1 MERSFIKLRNT
12 NKFCAKTDLFGVLF
26 CLLVY
31 WFCFGELCV
40 LLFFFNKGKIHVFKD
55 TGNDLIYIAGTSA
68 DRDHLLSGALFVCT
82 FKPCYVFIETDTE
95 YYFTSQNH
103 RIN

>member
-1 MERSFIKLRNT
+1 MCKDRFIWG
-12 NKFCAKTDLFGVLF
+12 FVLF
-26 CLLVY
+26 AGLLVLF
-31 WFCFGELCV
+31 WGVVCFV
-40 LLFFFNKGKIHVFKD
+40 VFFNKGKIHVFKD